1 MNPSCIHAPT
11 SLEAAEAIIA
21 CAAGTTEWR
30 PLMLL
35 GLGTVALIAV
45 AVVGLFV
52 LVRAVR

>member
-1 MNPSCIHAPT
+1 MNCLTAPT

-21 CAAGTTEWR
+21 CAAGTANWR

-45 AVVGLFV
+45 AVVGVWLV
-52 LVRAVR
+52 LRAAR